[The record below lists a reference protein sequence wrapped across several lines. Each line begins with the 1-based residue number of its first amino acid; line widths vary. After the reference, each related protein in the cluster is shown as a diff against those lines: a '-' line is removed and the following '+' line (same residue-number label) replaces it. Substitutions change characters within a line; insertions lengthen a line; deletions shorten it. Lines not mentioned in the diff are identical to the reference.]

1 MISYDTSYEI
11 SYETHMRFGE
21 RWCRTAMP
29 SRVPNP
35 NHRRSS
41 YRSPAYYQH
50 SRELVTTLKI
60 QNRHFLSHMRSHMR
74 NLSFS
79 AVKSQGKI
87 DAEIF
92 FHFPPNLIDLIL
104 TVTKYEYL
112 TPLQLE
118 DIHKNAIK
126 FFPKKKIIS
135 E

>member
-1 MISYDTSYEI
+1 
-11 SYETHMRFGE
+11 
-21 RWCRTAMP
+21 
-29 SRVPNP
+29 
-35 NHRRSS
+35 
-41 YRSPAYYQH
+41 
-50 SRELVTTLKI
+50 
-60 QNRHFLSHMRSHMR
+60 MR

-118 DIHKNAIK
+118 DIHKIK
-126 FFPKKKIIS
+126 I
-135 E
+135 